1 MTEINKQVEQLLMQF
16 QIQNQQLEN
25 VIIQKQNYLA
35 QKQDIE
41 DAIKELEND
50 GEVYKIVGPI
60 LIKSETEKLKG
71 ELEERKDDTNMKIKT
86 MEKNE
91 KKLREMV
98 EISRAKLQEILP
110 TLQTQQPEEN

>member
-50 GEVYKIVGPI
+50 CEVYKIVGPI
-60 LIKSETEKLKG
+60 LIKSETEKLKE
-71 ELEERKDDTNMKIKT
+71 ELEERKDDTSMKIKT